1 MGTNSHK
8 NSAQLVTVGTDRLK
22 ERLNVLYAAR
32 RGQKDS
38 GQAGVFDH
46 LWDLKE
52 SAILEG
58 KGSVEVPQSWLDEL
72 NDDTLTTD
80 ARSH

>member
-1 MGTNSHK
+1 MGKNSHK

-32 RGQKDS
+32 RGQKISMD
-38 GQAGVFDH
+38 GVFDH

-72 NDDTLTTD
+72 NDESLSSD

>member
-8 NSAQLVTVGTDRLK
+8 NSAQLVTVGTARLK
-22 ERLNVLYAAR
+22 ERLNVLYAER
-32 RGQKDS
+32 RGQKS
-38 GQAGVFDH
+38 NHAGIFDH

-72 NDDTLTTD
+72 NDEALSVD

>member
-8 NSAQLVTVGTDRLK
+8 NSAQLVTVGTERLK
-22 ERLNVLYAAR
+22 ERLNVLYSAK
-32 RGQKDS
+32 RGQKS
-38 GQAGVFDH
+38 AQQGVFDH

-58 KGSVEVPQSWLDEL
+58 KGSVEIPQTWLDEL
-72 NDDTLTTD
+72 NDDMLSSET
-80 ARSH
+80 RSH

>member
-22 ERLNVLYAAR
+22 ERLNVLYASKHGKKA
-32 RGQKDS
+32 GQS
-38 GQAGVFDH
+38 GVFDH

-72 NDDTLTTD
+72 NDELLSAD

>member
-1 MGTNSHK
+1 MGNSHK
-8 NSAQLVTVGTDRLK
+8 NSAQLVTVGTARLK
-22 ERLNVLYAAR
+22 ERLNVLYASR
-32 RGQKDS
+32 RGQKND
-38 GQAGVFDH
+38 GQAAFDH

-72 NDDTLTTD
+72 NDDVLSAD

>member
-22 ERLNVLYAAR
+22 ERLNILYAAR
-32 RGQKDS
+32 RGQKLS
-38 GQAGVFDH
+38 GQNGVFDH

-72 NDDTLTTD
+72 NDASLSSDT
-80 ARSH
+80 RSH

>member
-8 NSAQLVTVGTDRLK
+8 NSAQLVTVGTARLK
-22 ERLNVLYAAR
+22 ERLNVLYAER
-32 RGQKDS
+32 RGQKS
-38 GQAGVFDH
+38 NQAGVFDH

-72 NDDTLTTD
+72 NDEDLSAD

>member
-22 ERLNVLYAAR
+22 ERLNVLYASK
-32 RGQKDS
+32 RGQKA
-38 GQAGVFDH
+38 GQNGVFDH

-58 KGSVEVPQSWLDEL
+58 KGSVEVPQSWIDEL
-72 NDDTLTTD
+72 ADDLLSAD
-80 ARSH
+80 ARGH

>member
-22 ERLNVLYAAR
+22 ERLNSLYASK
-32 RGQKDS
+32 RGQK
-38 GQAGVFDH
+38 AEKAAAFDH

-58 KGSVEVPQSWLDEL
+58 KGSVEVPQSWIDEL
-72 NDDTLTTD
+72 NDELLSAD
-80 ARSH
+80 ARGH